1 MAQNYLPILGANMTQ
16 LIIHKI
22 QMGLHELGEHSFGFF
37 LEMQEWLKF
46 DTNSPILQMSQLDDL
61 FHTSTTKQ
69 FMQIFGGCFIH
80 ELVRWTLDVF
90 FLP

>member
-1 MAQNYLPILGANMTQ
+1 MTFHKSCIDGTN
-16 LIIHKI
+16 LSTHLVCKYNTIIHQI
-22 QMGLHELGEHSFGFF
+22 QMGLHELGETFFCFF

-69 FMQIFGGCFIH
+69 FMQIFGGCSFMS
-80 ELVRWTLDVF
+80 
-90 FLP
+90 